1 MSEDFAGHNDRQP
14 DQPGVSDPQAA
25 HSPLPPVEEDP
36 DVGDSRRPLIRA
48 ARGGLIALTA
58 VTVFSLALW
67 GATRDL
73 PGIYGAL
80 IGAAIGGGFL
90 LMTIGVVL
98 VTANSSPQV
107 TLGAV
112 LGSWLLKAALL
123 LVVLI
128 VIKDKTFY
136 DNTALGVTIILV
148 LVAMLGSEIMAITR
162 TKLMYIPEK

>member
-1 MSEDFAGHNDRQP
+1 
-14 DQPGVSDPQAA
+14 
-25 HSPLPPVEEDP
+25 
-36 DVGDSRRPLIRA
+36 
-48 ARGGLIALTA
+48 
-58 VTVFSLALW
+58 
-67 GATRDL
+67 
-73 PGIYGAL
+73 
-80 IGAAIGGGFL
+80 
-90 LMTIGVVL
+90 MTIGVVL

>member
-1 MSEDFAGHNDRQP
+1 MSEEFAGQDNRGP
-14 DQPGVSDPQAA
+14 DHPESAENQAEQT
-25 HSPLPPVEEDP
+25 PLPPVDEDP

-48 ARGGLIALTA
+48 AKGGLIALA
-58 VTVFSLALW
+58 VVTVFSLALW
-67 GATRDL
+67 GSIRDL

-98 VTANSSPQV
+98 LTANSSPQM

-112 LGSWLLKAALL
+112 LGSWLFKAALL

-136 DNTALGVTIILV
+136 DNTSLGVTIILV
-148 LVAMLGSEIMAITR
+148 LISMLATEIMAVTR
-162 TKLMYIPEK
+162 TKLLYIPDK